1 MARDKLKKLQ
11 IQKAF
16 DFFFFFFFHV
26 SQHEKLLRK
35 FPLPHLMKR
44 FFCDGAKNMQNR
56 DPGPPSM
63 HWPCPPGRLRPVC
76 LWAQVKPRRQ
86 ALLSGRCLGRP
97 LGLARFSLSLEQILF
112 LPACPQAIDEHI
124 MAAVFPGSAPLLSA
138 IGLVESVDFFGAQ
151 RLEVLF

>member
-16 DFFFFFFFHV
+16 DFFFFFFHV
-26 SQHEKLLRK
+26 SQHEKVLRK

-44 FFCDGAKNMQNR
+44 FFCDGAKNTQNQ
-56 DPGPPSM
+56 DPGPPSVCG
-63 HWPCPPGRLRPVC
+63 PCPPGRLRPVC

-112 LPACPQAIDEHI
+112 LPACPQSIDECI